1 SILSGHCVRAM
12 SQKRH
17 SFGLGTLKAGN
28 DTQKNSRAS
37 INFGSTASGGMP
49 TLNRC
54 RRRSPRVVSLRTP
67 EGPGE
72 EGEEIESVTPGFH
85 FHRQL
90 FRLQAEPRANGESAP
105 PLPAEGS
112 VPPRWPPSP

>member
-1 SILSGHCVRAM
+1 M

-67 EGPGE
+67 EGRGA
-72 EGEEIESVTPGFH
+72 EGEESESGTPGLH
-85 FHRQL
+85 FHGRL
-90 FRLQAEPRANGESAP
+90 VRLQAEP
-105 PLPAEGS
+105 PATGQS
-112 VPPRWPPSP
+112 RPSFHVA

>member
-1 SILSGHCVRAM
+1 KTS
-12 SQKRH
+12 
-17 SFGLGTLKAGN
+17 N
-28 DTQKNSRAS
+28 DSTNNSRAKIS
-37 INFGSTASGGMP
+37 IVSKASGGMT

-54 RRRSPRVVSLRTP
+54 RRRSPRVVTLRTP

>member
-1 SILSGHCVRAM
+1 M

-49 TLNRC
+49 TSNRC
-54 RRRSPRVVSLRTP
+54 RRRSPRVLCLRTP
-67 EGPGE
+67 YGQVK
-72 EGEEIESVTPGFH
+72 EGEQIESVTAGCH
-85 FHRQL
+85 FQRQR
-90 FRLQAEPRANGESAP
+90 FRRNDELRAERDIAP
-105 PLPAEGS
+105 SLDGAGTI
-112 VPPRWPPSP
+112 